1 MHAAVAAILDQRRQK
16 PFLGAHRSRPVDLA
30 SFLSS
35 TIVISRQLVNA
46 YFIIMALI
54 ALTAIVLAWRTR
66 FKWLSLYVWFG
77 AFLIGLVWE
86 GALLI
91 AGWRTYGFVDAAEM
105 LYHALTEGGPGLV
118 ITILFMRQ
126 LGVIDIERFRD
137 PGTEPTGGDA
147 PGHVP
152 PEGVA

>member
-1 MHAAVAAILDQRRQK
+1 
-16 PFLGAHRSRPVDLA
+16 VDLA

-54 ALTAIVLAWRTR
+54 ALTAIVLAYVTR

-86 GALLI
+86 GALLL
-91 AGWRTYGFVDAAEM
+91 AGWRAYGFADAAEM

-118 ITILFMRQ
+118 ITILLMRQ

-137 PGTEPTGGDA
+137 PGPAPADEGATGA
-147 PGHVP
+147 VP
-152 PEGVA
+152 PGGVA

>member
-1 MHAAVAAILDQRRQK
+1 
-16 PFLGAHRSRPVDLA
+16 VDLA

-35 TIVISRQLVNA
+35 TIVISRDLVNA

-54 ALTAIVLAWRTR
+54 TLTAIALAYVTR

-86 GALLI
+86 GALL
-91 AGWRTYGFVDAAEM
+91 ASGWRVYGFLDAAEM

-118 ITILFMRQ
+118 ITILFMRW

-137 PGTEPTGGDA
+137 PGAAPSDA
-147 PGHVP
+147 PATEAVTPG
-152 PEGVA
+152 GAT